1 MRSDESA
8 AGYLE
13 QTGIHRYLAANA
25 ATQLGQM
32 FVGNLNL

>member
-1 MRSDESA
+1 MRSDKSA
-8 AGYLE
+8 PGYLE
-13 QTGIHRYLAANA
+13 QKGIHRYLAANA